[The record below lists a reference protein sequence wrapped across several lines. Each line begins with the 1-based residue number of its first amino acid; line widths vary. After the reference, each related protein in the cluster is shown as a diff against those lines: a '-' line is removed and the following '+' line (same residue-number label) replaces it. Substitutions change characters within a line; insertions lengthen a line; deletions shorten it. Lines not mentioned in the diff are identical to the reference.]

1 MSAKKIDHIQY
12 MDAKKIVIKE
22 IDLKVPQSK
31 QNWNLVNKFREK
43 TNLYNMK

>member
-22 IDLKVPQSK
+22 IDLKVSK
-31 QNWNLVNKFREK
+31 SRQN
-43 TNLYNMK
+43 